1 MGELDQPMPPTI
13 SRERGLEWRDADMD
27 VAKNTHTHTH
37 REREREREKLEE
49 EEEEGSLND
58 QLSSS
63 NQIL

>member
-1 MGELDQPMPPTI
+1 MPGYHL

-27 VAKNTHTHTH
+27 VAKNTRT
-37 REREREREKLEE
+37 EREKL